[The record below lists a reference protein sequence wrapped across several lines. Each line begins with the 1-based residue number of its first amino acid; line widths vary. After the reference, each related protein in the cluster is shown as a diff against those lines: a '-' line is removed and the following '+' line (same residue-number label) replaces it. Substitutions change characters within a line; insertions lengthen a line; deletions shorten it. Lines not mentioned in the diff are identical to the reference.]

1 MPVQGGWRGDAG
13 AGMLAWGCW
22 HREAGAGMLIQ
33 GYRCRAG
40 EGQTVVKCG
49 CGTIV
54 QSRKQVGETQKRAAR
69 WYIWG
74 PHVVACS

>member
-1 MPVQGGWRGDAG
+1 M
-13 AGMLAWGCW
+13 GMLAQRGWS
-22 HREAGAGMLIQ
+22 RDADT

-49 CGTIV
+49 CSTIV
-54 QSRKQVGETQKRAAR
+54 QSRKQVGETQKRATR